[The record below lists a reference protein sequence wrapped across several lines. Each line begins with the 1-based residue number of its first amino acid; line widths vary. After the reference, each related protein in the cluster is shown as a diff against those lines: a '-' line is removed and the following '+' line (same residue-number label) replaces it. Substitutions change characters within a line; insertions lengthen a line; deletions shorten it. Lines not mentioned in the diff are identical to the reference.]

1 MEYVYWVLDD
11 LLAGR
16 PGPVEFPW
24 NLNNLHA
31 AGIQAVVSLNT
42 EPDPA
47 EITAAGLR
55 HHSLPMTPSLPVVAA
70 LQDLLLHELEPALG
84 AIHAE
89 VNAGR
94 PVLVH
99 CHAGK
104 DRTGVVLAAY
114 LVRYRGLEIDAAI
127 ARVRAVK
134 PSAMSAPGYEAT
146 AIRFAE
152 RERTREHD

>member
-1 MEYVYWVLDD
+1 MEYVYWVLDG

-24 NLNNLHA
+24 DLNNLYA
-31 AGIQAVVSLNT
+31 AGIRAVVSLNT

-47 EITAAGLR
+47 EIIAVGLR

-70 LQDLLLHELEPALG
+70 LQDLLLRQLEPVLD
-84 AIHAE
+84 AIHIE
-89 VNAGR
+89 MSAGR

-114 LVRYRGLEIDAAI
+114 LVRYHGLEIDQAI

-146 AIRFAE
+146 AIRFA
-152 RERTREHD
+152 RGERTRDHE

>member
-1 MEYVYWVLDD
+1 MEYVYWVLDG

-31 AGIQAVVSLNT
+31 AGIRAVVSLNT

-70 LQDLLLHELEPALG
+70 LQDLLLRELEPVLD

-89 VNAGR
+89 VSAGR
-94 PVLVH
+94 PVLIH

-104 DRTGVVLAAY
+104 DRTGVALAAY
-114 LVRYRGLEIDAAI
+114 LVRYHGLEIDAAI

-134 PSAMSAPGYEAT
+134 PNAMSAPGYEAT

-152 RERTREHD
+152 REQRT